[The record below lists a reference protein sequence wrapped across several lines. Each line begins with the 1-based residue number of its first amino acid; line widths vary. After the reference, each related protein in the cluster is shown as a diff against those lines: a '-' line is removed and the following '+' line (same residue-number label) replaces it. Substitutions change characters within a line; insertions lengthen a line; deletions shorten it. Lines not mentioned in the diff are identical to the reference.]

1 MSLQGCVKVL
11 VPCGS
16 LGSGVR
22 ESEIE
27 YGLAL
32 GANVIATDAGSTDS
46 GAAYLA
52 LGKSK
57 NNRGAV
63 KRDLRILLQAHA
75 KTGIPVIV
83 GTAGQAGGDL
93 NVDWTRDILLE
104 LVQELG
110 IAPRVAF
117 LYSEQSKADIK
128 AFNQQGQVRPL
139 PPMGPLQDD
148 VVDSCE
154 HIVALMGVEP
164 FIAALEAG
172 ADIVIGGRATDT
184 AVLASYPIWKGAPW
198 GPSWHAGK
206 IAECGAQCCINPA
219 DGAGVLLTIDA
230 QGFEVEPLSTTN
242 RCTPHSVSKHM
253 LYENSDP
260 HHLHEPGGVL
270 DVTEAVYA
278 QLSERTVR
286 VEGARWLARPY
297 TMKLEGA
304 AAGDYQTLMLI
315 GVQDPDVLA
324 DVGAFHDRLLEALYE
339 RTRKSIPPEELGEFH
354 LSLRMYGWNAVT
366 GDQPVNV
373 PPPREIGV
381 LFVATA
387 RTQELANAIAHA
399 CNPYFFHY
407 PMVMNKEL
415 PSYGFA
421 FSPADVPRGQVF
433 EFKLHHVVEVDDP
446 MSMVRT
452 VWLNHP
458 ALPTEAPAA

>member
-1 MSLQGCVKVL
+1 MALQGNVKVL

-27 YGLAL
+27 YGLAK
-32 GANVIATDAGSTDS
+32 GAHVIATDAGSTDS

-63 KRDLRILLQAHA
+63 KRDLGILLRAHA
-75 KTGIPVIV
+75 KTGIPIIV

-110 IAPRVAF
+110 ISPKIAL
-117 LYSEQSKADIK
+117 LYSEQEKGSLK
-128 AFNQQGQVRPL
+128 AFNRQGRVRPL
-139 PPMGPLQDD
+139 PPLGALE
-148 VVDSCE
+148 DSTIDACE

-164 FIAALEAG
+164 FVAALEAG
-172 ADIVIGGRATDT
+172 ADVVIGGRATDT

-198 GPSWHAGK
+198 AASWHAGK
-206 IAECGAQCCINPA
+206 IAECGAQCCLNPA
-219 DGAGVLLTIDA
+219 DGAGVLLTIDEA
-230 QGFEVEPLSTTN
+230 GFEVEPLSATN

-260 HHLHEPGGVL
+260 HHLHEPGGIL
-270 DVTEAVYA
+270 DVTGAAYA
-278 QLSERTVR
+278 PLGERSVR
-286 VEGARWLARPY
+286 VEGAQWIVQPY

-315 GVQDPDVLA
+315 GIQDPEVL
-324 DVGAFHDRLLEALYE
+324 DNVNAFHDRLLDALYE
-339 RTRKSIPPEELGEFH
+339 RTRKSIPAEELGEFH
-354 LSLRMYGWNAVT
+354 ISLRMYGWNAVT
-366 GDQPVNV
+366 GDVPVNV

-381 LFVATA
+381 LLVATA

-407 PMVMNKEL
+407 PVVMNKEL

-433 EFKLHHVVEVDDP
+433 EFKLNHVVAVDDP
-446 MSMVRT
+446 LSMVRM
-452 VWLNHP
+452 VWLDTHGSV
-458 ALPTEAPAA
+458 TAA

>member
-1 MSLQGCVKVL
+1 MTLKGSVKVL

-16 LGSGVR
+16 LGAGVR

-27 YGLAL
+27 YGLAK

-63 KRDLRILLQAHA
+63 KRDLGILLGAHA
-75 KTGIPVIV
+75 KSGIPIIV
-83 GTAGQAGGDL
+83 GTAGQAGGDI
-93 NVDWTRDILLE
+93 NVNWTRDIVLE
-104 LVQELG
+104 VARELG
-110 IAPRVAF
+110 ISPKIVL
-117 LYSEQSKADIK
+117 LYSEQGKKALK
-128 AFNQQGQVRPL
+128 TLNQQGKVRPL
-139 PPMGPLQDD
+139 PPLGPLEDS
-148 VVDSCE
+148 VIDSCE
-154 HIVALMGVEP
+154 HIVGLMGVEP
-164 FIAALEAG
+164 FVAALQAG
-172 ADIVIGGRATDT
+172 ADIIIGGRATDT

-198 GPSWHAGK
+198 GASWHAGK
-206 IAECGAQCCINPA
+206 IAECGAQCCLNPA
-219 DGAGVLLTIDA
+219 DGAGVLLTIDGS
-230 QGFEVEPLSTTN
+230 GFEVEPLSTTN

-260 HHLHEPGGVL
+260 HHLHEPGGIL
-270 DVTEAVYA
+270 DVTSAVYA
-278 QLSERTVR
+278 QISERTVR
-286 VEGARWLARPY
+286 VEGAKWVTQPY

-304 AAGDYQTLMLI
+304 AAGNYQTLMLI
-315 GVQDPDVLA
+315 GIQDPDVLNN
-324 DVGAFHDRLLEALYE
+324 VNAFHDRLLEALYE
-339 RTRKSIPPEELGEFH
+339 RTRKSIPAQELGEFH
-354 LSLRMYGWNAVT
+354 ISLRLYGWNAVS
-366 GDQPVNV
+366 GDVPVNV

-407 PMVMNKEL
+407 PMEMYKEL

-433 EFKLHHVVEVDDP
+433 EFKLNHVAVVDDP
-446 MSMVRT
+446 LSMVRT
-452 VWLNHP
+452 VWLDKDGK
-458 ALPTEAPAA
+458 ALAA

>member
-27 YGLAL
+27 YGLSL

-63 KRDLRILLQAHA
+63 KRDLRILLSAHA

-104 LVQELG
+104 LLQELG

-117 LYSEQSKADIK
+117 LYSEQDKAHIK
-128 AFNQQGQVRPL
+128 AFNQHGKVRPL
-139 PPMGPLQDD
+139 PPMGPLQDT

-260 HHLHEPGGVL
+260 HFLHEPGGIL

-278 QLSERTVR
+278 QLSEHTVR
-286 VEGARWLARPY
+286 VEGARWLPQPY

-366 GDQPVNV
+366 GDQPENA

-452 VWLNHP
+452 VWLDHH
-458 ALPTEAPAA
+458 AQPTEAPAQ